1 MIVYNSRKICTIFDL
16 DKIIKGGL
24 NSIIIDTKFIRDFE
38 VAKIIKTY
46 KKAVNLLNKSNIS
59 GYKDYLQTIADD
71 KSFTDYTR
79 GHLARGVL

>member
-1 MIVYNSRKICTIFDL
+1 MNLFE
-16 DKIIKGGL
+16 GGL
-24 NSIIIDTKFIRDFE
+24 NSIIIDTKFIKDSE

-46 KKAVNLLNKSNIS
+46 KKAVNLLSKNNIS
-59 GYKDYLQTIADD
+59 GYKDYLQTIAGD